1 MKYLITGGTGFI
13 GKHLCNK
20 LIAEENEVIVLS
32 RSKDKVFKIF
42 KDKVKAINNLD
53 ELPNSEKIDVT
64 INLAGEGIAN
74 KRWSEEQKKT
84 LMDSRVGTTKELI
97 SLFSRLD
104 NKPKIFISA
113 SAIGYYGSHSDEIL
127 TETSKPNKEFTH
139 ELCKKWE
146 QEALNAEDLK
156 IRTCITRLG
165 VVLGKGEGTLKKMEP
180 PFKLGLGGKIG
191 SGEQYFSWVHINDVI
206 SAFEHLINNKKLSGI
221 FNLSSPNAITNSNFT
236 KALGTALNRLTIFP
250 MPSFAVKTMFGEM
263 GETLL
268 LNGQRVFPKKLL
280 DSGFKFNF
288 EKIDEALKNIY

>member
-1 MKYLITGGTGFI
+1 M
-13 GKHLCNK
+13 
-20 LIAEENEVIVLS
+20 
-32 RSKDKVFKIF
+32 
-42 KDKVKAINNLD
+42 
-53 ELPNSEKIDVT
+53 
-64 INLAGEGIAN
+64 
-74 KRWSEEQKKT
+74 
-84 LMDSRVGTTKELI
+84 
-97 SLFSRLD
+97 
-104 NKPKIFISA
+104 PKIFISA

>member
-165 VVLGKGEGTLKKMEP
+165 VVLGEGEGTLKKMEP